1 MPASTLFA
9 PITDRFRRRAP
20 TGRGQTP
27 MPADSARQIASG
39 PNADRILIGGGGIA
53 SGVGTRR
60 QDVALPGRLAVAVSA
75 LTGRGAIVD
84 VTARRGLRVADTWA
98 LLDEVRVEHY
108 DAIVLTLG
116 AGDAHHLTSP
126 RRWGEA
132 LEQLLDTLDGRMGRG
147 TGIVLT
153 SADPLPRSSGRNTPL
168 SRILDTHARRL
179 DEVAERI
186 AAQRT
191 NVEFAVTA
199 ESGPPVRWNSAF
211 DYDRLGR
218 RLAPSLAAHLDT
230 LWTAAPA
237 QSARRLRASSDPELL
252 RQAALVRTGLLRS
265 GSTPELDELLRRIAD
280 RMGVRAAGVTLIDGE
295 SQRTKAVVGADSLD
309 APRSEALCNATIRS
323 DSAYLRTDLKGL
335 PVERRGWQF
344 YAGFPLESPDGYRIG
359 AVCLLDPVRR
369 PEGTIDESELADF
382 ATRVQNELWAEIAGL
397 PSPSGDGTLDA
408 PSLTADPPVP
418 ALHTRD
424 AG

>member
-1 MPASTLFA
+1 MPASTLSA
-9 PITDRFRRRAP
+9 PIADRLRRRALT
-20 TGRGQTP
+20 TGRRMP

-39 PNADRILIGGGGIA
+39 PNPDRILIGGGGIA
-53 SGVGTRR
+53 TGAGARG
-60 QDVALPGRLAVAVSA
+60 QDLALPGRLAIEVSA
-75 LTGRGAIVD
+75 LTGRGAMVD
-84 VTARRGLRVADTWA
+84 VTAHAGLRVADTWA
-98 LLDEVRVEHY
+98 LLGDVRVEHY

-116 AGDAHHLTSP
+116 AGDASRLTPP

-132 LEQLLDTLDGRMGRG
+132 LEQLLDRLDGRIGRG
-147 TGIVLT
+147 TVIVLT
-153 SADPLPRSSGRNTPL
+153 SAVPLPRPVRGKSPL
-168 SRILDTHARRL
+168 TGIRDTHARRL
-179 DEVAERI
+179 DEVTERI
-186 AAQRT
+186 ASQRE

-199 ESGPPVRWNSAF
+199 ESRQAIRWNSSF

-218 RLAPSLAAHLDT
+218 RLAPSLAAHLDA
-230 LWTAAPA
+230 LSAAAPA

-252 RQAALVRTGLLRS
+252 RQAALDRTGLLHS

-309 APRSEALCNATIRS
+309 VPRSEALCNATIRS
-323 DSAYLRTDLKGL
+323 DSAYLRTDLRGL
-335 PVERRGWQF
+335 PVEARGWQF

-369 PEGTIDESELADF
+369 PEGTIDESELAAL

-397 PSPSGDGTLDA
+397 PSPSDGGTLD
-408 PSLTADPPVP
+408 PPTLRGDPPFP
-418 ALHTRD
+418 ALTTYD